1 MVHQLPSGDPNSF
14 EFDPAPVFTD
24 GRAPLVAKTAPI
36 LRAWFIVKVYFHL
49 FASVVLL
56 AAFEIVWFGVT
67 NVGAWTLRAMTLGV
81 VSWLLVLCAMASLSY
96 AARRHASKPRRLRRQ
111 YLDWLLYTLLQSLLS
126 APMIAYGIAFSSG
139 KDTTLLPRG
148 MVITL
153 VIFGCLFAIA
163 IQRRNKFRR
172 VPVLSTVAGL
182 AAAVIVMFSFSFG
195 FTQALLITYAVLVVA
210 CGSIVHLTF
219 AALEQY
225 RTDEHV
231 AAALGLLAS
240 ALPPLWWLVPPL
252 ALRLRRVPGK
262 PVGAKPSR
270 AAASASKR

>member
-1 MVHQLPSGDPNSF
+1 MVYQLPSGDPNSF

-24 GRAPLVAKTAPI
+24 GRAQLVAKTAPI

-49 FASVVLL
+49 FASVLLL
-56 AAFEIVWFGVT
+56 AVFEIVWFGVT
-67 NVGAWTLRAMTLGV
+67 NVGGWTLRVMSLGIG
-81 VSWLLVLCAMASLSY
+81 SWLLVLCAMAALSY
-96 AARRHASKPRRLRRQ
+96 VARRHASKSRRLRRQ
-111 YLDWLLYTLLQSLLS
+111 YLGWLLYTALQSLLS

-139 KDTTLLPRG
+139 NDTTLLPRG
-148 MVITL
+148 IVITL

-172 VPVLSTVAGL
+172 VPVLSTFAGL
-182 AAAVIVMFSFSFG
+182 AAAAIVMFSFSFG

-219 AALEQY
+219 AALEQH

-231 AAALGLLAS
+231 SAALGLLAS
-240 ALPPLWWLVPPL
+240 ALPPLWWLLPPL
-252 ALRLRRVPGK
+252 AARLRRAP
-262 PVGAKPSR
+262 AKPAVAKSPG